1 MSKLYIPISTTLD
14 EEQAEICR
22 LAEIHFPRS
31 EEVLYRTKNGAFLI
45 RAYIRPKTEQHS
57 GPCYVVE
64 PNRVVDGVVEP
75 APRIYTSLVCDGMEL
90 FVSNVKRALSEI
102 DALKDVEI
110 ILNKQKCIARE
121 AAPGK
126 MRLRLMG
133 TFIGEEKEAF
143 LLIPSDMTEEEIE
156 NLQSLWLCEQERRLG
171 LPVGDSCSSAGFDV
185 GWCNDDADHLFTNEY
200 DEMVKVCYKN
210 VILLL
215 DPDAYDDLPW
225 YHKADSNSFSVPR
238 EWLQEY
244 LKRFRKESVEYFL
257 RHYLFDDALCV
268 YDEAKKE
275 GKIVWESS
283 EVTKPEKYFV
293 QTFNPDNTLSGGLYT
308 SAEIL
313 NMVGFADCSGC
324 RYAVYDFS
332 TFGEMTLLEQEPN
345 TKPPYNFHRFVNS
358 RTGETAF
365 EGYSDEH

>member
-1 MSKLYIPISTTLD
+1 MSKRLYIPVSET
-14 EEQAEICR
+14 
-22 LAEIHFPRS
+22 LAEEMNEIRAIATDCLVQDS
-31 EEVLYRTKNGAFLI
+31 EFAYTTKNGYFHL
-45 RAYIRPKTEQHS
+45 YIYANTPPGGETNF
-57 GPCYVVE
+57 VIE
-64 PNRVVDGVVEP
+64 PNRMIDGGAEPMGNTYSVCAVDG
-75 APRIYTSLVCDGMEL
+75 
-90 FVSNVKRALSEI
+90 I
-102 DALKDVEI
+102 DALMSEIEWVMKNEFVLKDIEI
-110 ILNKQKCIARE
+110 ILNNQKCIAHE

-133 TFIGEEKEAF
+133 TFLGEEKEAF

-156 NLQSLWLCEQERRLG
+156 SLQSMWLCEQERRLG

-225 YHKADSNSFSVPR
+225 YHNADSNSFSVPR
-238 EWLQEY
+238 EWLQKY
-244 LKRFRKESVEYFL
+244 LERFYKESVEYFMH
-257 RHYLFDDALCV
+257 HYLFDDALCV

-275 GKIVWESS
+275 GKIIWESS
-283 EVTKPEKYFV
+283 KVTKPEKYFV

-308 SAEIL
+308 STEIL